1 MCARELLGVSM
12 CVGRVAQVRPVVMN
26 SLCSVLQCVA
36 VCVAVCCNVLQC
48 VAVIRTVVMNSVKNR
63 HRLS

>member
-1 MCARELLGVSM
+1 VCARELLGVSM

-36 VCVAVCCNVLQC
+36 VCCNVLQC